1 MGALFATVLYFR
13 ENKRK
18 RFEQNWIFTLAGLR
32 FVGITLLNFLLLRP
46 ILENVRQTIEKPIV
60 VVLQDNSSSVQP
72 DLIDRSSYL
81 EPLQNQMNAL
91 GEDVEVI
98 YYHFDENLQP
108 GLDSANGEGEV
119 TAGSKAIEQAATR
132 LSGRNISAFI
142 LATDGLFNKGSYPL
156 YAAKNLNL
164 PFFTIGLGDTTIY
177 KDILIQD
184 VQCNRVCFLGNRFPI
199 KVQIESRLAQ
209 GDQTQ
214 LSILHKGKNI
224 GNQVISFNQDRT
236 FLSMNLK

>member
-1 MGALFATVLYFR
+1 LGALFATVLYFR

-32 FVGITLLNFLLLRP
+32 FVGITLLSFLLLRP

-98 YYHFDENLQP
+98 YYLKP
-108 GLDSANGEGEV
+108 L
-119 TAGSKAIEQAATR
+119 SKPPRASVEEISL
-132 LSGRNISAFI
+132 LS
-142 LATDGLFNKGSYPL
+142 Y
-156 YAAKNLNL
+156 
-164 PFFTIGLGDTTIY
+164 
-177 KDILIQD
+177 
-184 VQCNRVCFLGNRFPI
+184 
-199 KVQIESRLAQ
+199 
-209 GDQTQ
+209 
-214 LSILHKGKNI
+214 
-224 GNQVISFNQDRT
+224 
-236 FLSMNLK
+236 